1 MGTSRDPSVRVS
13 SSDQFG
19 STPGGICVKF
29 STSHILLWHVLRLKV
44 WYQSN
49 QSGFIVSTDACC
61 LFFSSYFGSKSAV
74 EEGTS
79 AMDFGNAAHRG
90 PTQVQKG

>member
-29 STSHILLWHVLRLKV
+29 STSHILLWHVLGSRSVTSRIKV
-44 WYQSN
+44 
-49 QSGFIVSTDACC
+49 VS
-61 LFFSSYFGSKSAV
+61 
-74 EEGTS
+74 
-79 AMDFGNAAHRG
+79 
-90 PTQVQKG
+90 